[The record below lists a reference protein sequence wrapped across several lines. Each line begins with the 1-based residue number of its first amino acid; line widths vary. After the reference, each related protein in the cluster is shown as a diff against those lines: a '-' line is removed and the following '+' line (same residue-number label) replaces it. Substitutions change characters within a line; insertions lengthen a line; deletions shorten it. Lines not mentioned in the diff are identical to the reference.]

1 MDEGINFDGLDWSNH
16 PHGLLLGRKLQL
28 TWENIKANGPSAKH
42 HQGATQTWYVYHVA
56 YSDMEVS

>member
-16 PHGLLLGRKLQL
+16 PHGLSLGRKLQL

-42 HQGATQTWYVYHVA
+42 HQGATQT
-56 YSDMEVS
+56 